1 MTLGDEFRDRTRR
14 TNGQKQGTLVR
25 EDTLRRL
32 QKELGVSLAHIPHNG
47 LFDFS
52 GHCENAIGTIQVPV
66 GIAGPLPVCGEI
78 LKRSVYLPL
87 ATTEAALVA
96 STNRGCKAIREAG
109 GALVRAEKIGM
120 SRAPCFVA
128 PDLKEALAFA
138 KWVERQKARFQQ
150 SADKVSS
157 HARIREI
164 RAFVYGRNVYVRF
177 VFDTDDAMGMNIAT
191 LATQRIIEDHI
202 LPRTCVRLSALSGNV
217 CTDKKPA
224 LINRMEGRG
233 FRVQAEVKLPE
244 RVIREVLKTTSRDL
258 LDTHWRKNLLGSAVA
273 GSLGHNSH
281 HANIL
286 TALFLSTG
294 QDLAHIAEIGMGFT
308 HVEKEEDGLV
318 CGVTLPDLPVGA
330 VGGGTSLPWQRE
342 AQRILGVGTQRK
354 RGARAHALAE
364 AMGAGVLAGEVSLLA
379 AIAAHHLASA
389 HDKLRK
395 RSRL

>member
-1 MTLGDEFRDRTRR
+1 MTLGDDLRRRTRR
-14 TNGQKQGTLVR
+14 TNGQKKGALSRHGTV
-25 EDTLRRL
+25 RRL
-32 QKELGVSLAHIPHNG
+32 QQELGVKLSHIPSNG
-47 LFDFS
+47 RLDFS
-52 GHCENAIGTIQVPV
+52 GHCENAIGTVQVPL
-66 GIAGPLPVCGEI
+66 GIAGPLPVSGEV
-78 LKRSVYLPL
+78 LKRAVYLPL

-109 GALVRAEKIGM
+109 GALVRAEKIGI

-138 KWVERQKARFQQ
+138 GWVERQKAPFQK
-150 SADKVSS
+150 SADRVSS
-157 HARIREI
+157 HARIQEI

-191 LATQRIIEDHI
+191 LATHQIIEDHI
-202 LPRTCVRLSALSGNV
+202 LPRTPVRLSALSGNV

-224 LINRMEGRG
+224 MINRMRGRG
-233 FRVQAEVKLPE
+233 FRVHAEVRLPE
-244 RVIREVLKTTSRDL
+244 AVIREVLKTTSRDL

-294 QDLAHIAEIGMGFT
+294 QDLAHIAEIGIGFT
-308 HVEKEEDGLV
+308 HVEEEEDGV
-318 CGVTLPDLPVGA
+318 VFGVTLPDLPVGA
-330 VGGGTSLPWQRE
+330 IGGGTSLPWQRE
-342 AQRILGVGTQRK
+342 AQRILGVGPQRK

-364 AMGAGVLAGEVSLLA
+364 AMGAGVLAGELSLLS

-395 RSRL
+395 RLRS